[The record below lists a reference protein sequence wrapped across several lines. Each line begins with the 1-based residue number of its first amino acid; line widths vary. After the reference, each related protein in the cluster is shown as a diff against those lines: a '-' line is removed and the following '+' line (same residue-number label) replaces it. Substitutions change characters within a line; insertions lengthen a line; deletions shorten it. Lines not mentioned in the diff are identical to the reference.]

1 MDTPTLIDVA
11 NRGINSRLTE
21 RRLRRGTESLVSLR
35 NELSVVEEQVQ
46 HFSEEVHDLEIRA
59 LVSETPLA
67 DAESRDAMRHMQAMT
82 KHRDYLREAIAEL
95 ELRQDDLLD
104 KLGH

>member
-11 NRGINSRLTE
+11 NKGISSRLTE
-21 RRLRRGTESLVSLR
+21 RRLRRGTQSLSALR
-35 NELSVVEEQVQ
+35 NELNVVEEQVQ
-46 HFSEEVHDLEIRA
+46 HFADEVHDLEVRA

-82 KHRDYLREAIAEL
+82 KHRDHLRNAIVDL
-95 ELRQDDLLD
+95 ESLQDDLLD
-104 KLGH
+104 RLGR

>member
-21 RRLRRGTESLVSLR
+21 RRLRRGTQSLASLR
-35 NELSVVEEQVQ
+35 NELGVVEEQVQ
-46 HFSEEVHDLEIRA
+46 HFAEEVHDLEIRA

-67 DAESRDAMRHMQAMT
+67 DAESRDA
-82 KHRDYLREAIAEL
+82 IAEL

-104 KLGH
+104 RLGR

>member
-21 RRLRRGTESLVSLR
+21 RRLRRGTQSLASLR
-35 NELSVVEEQVQ
+35 NELGVVEEQVQ
-46 HFSEEVHDLEIRA
+46 HFAEEVHDLEIRA

-67 DAESRDAMRHMQAMT
+67 DAEYRDAMRHMQAMT

-104 KLGH
+104 RLGR